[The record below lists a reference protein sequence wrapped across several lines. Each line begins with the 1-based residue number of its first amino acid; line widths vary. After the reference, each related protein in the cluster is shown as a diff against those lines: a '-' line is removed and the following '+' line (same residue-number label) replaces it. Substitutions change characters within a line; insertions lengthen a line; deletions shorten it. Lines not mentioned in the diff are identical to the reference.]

1 MTLDMKHRQSLA
13 RVDDDAQ
20 QKKVSI
26 SRSHI
31 YDQGYGVRSNIVE
44 NLLKEHSLVP
54 TSVIHLSTL
63 LLTHILTIMMIF
75 QNAFSERL
83 ECLGFNLFIMLVVD
97 LMHEFE
103 LGVWKVLFTHLLR
116 ILNTAHTGDALVHEL
131 DRRYVSLNYRDIDRL
146 TVVILKLQAHS
157 DLWP

>member
-1 MTLDMKHRQSLA
+1 MPLDMKQRQSLA
-13 RVDDDAQ
+13 RVDNNARQ
-20 QKKVSI
+20 NKVST

-31 YDQGYGVRSNIVE
+31 YDHGYGVRSNVVE

-63 LLTHILTIMMIF
+63 LLAHILTMML

-83 ECLGFNLFIMLVVD
+83 KCLGFNLFIMLVVD

-103 LGVWKVLFTHLLR
+103 LGVWKALFTHLIR
-116 ILNTAHTGDALVHEL
+116 ILNAAHTGDALVHEL
-131 DRRYVSLNYRDIDRL
+131 DRRYVSLNNHDIDRL
-146 TVVILKLQAHS
+146 TVVTLKLQAHS